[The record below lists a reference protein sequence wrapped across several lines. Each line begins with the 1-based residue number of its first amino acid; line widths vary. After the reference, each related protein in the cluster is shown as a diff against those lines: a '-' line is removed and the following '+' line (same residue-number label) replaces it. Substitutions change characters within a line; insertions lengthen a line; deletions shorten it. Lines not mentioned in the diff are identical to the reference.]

1 MCDMPDIPEQAA
13 GVAPAPSRADAP
25 ARGHIERPPPLVSPF
40 RHPIRWLGLVLLSV
54 AAALIL
60 AHIGSLD
67 ISGLYYAVF
76 EWNSHMTAWWHSFI
90 SDRNLRHDI
99 RDVAEGFYGGA
110 IAQQLVWNHYRRRL
124 RHYAAKP
131 MNRLDRIEDALR
143 IPNLRSKRELSFWQ
157 IPYALVLWAPIYG
170 APGFFVVYFLDAAIQ
185 HDIALLHHVVT
196 TLGPHASWWQRT
208 ESIDML
214 NWDKKVMGFAASL
227 FFGRRPL
234 RKVFDGVQLWFA
246 ERHVAGGRPVRWYHP
261 PTFRARCNDVAA
273 QVAEGRLV
281 VTDRHGRLQAVLLA
295 AVLVP
300 VVVFAVLGYYVLTV
314 IAVS

>member
-1 MCDMPDIPEQAA
+1 
-13 GVAPAPSRADAP
+13 
-25 ARGHIERPPPLVSPF
+25 VSPF
-40 RHPIRWLGLVLLSV
+40 RHPIRWLGLILLSLI
-54 AAALIL
+54 AALL
-60 AHIGSLD
+60 FAHIGSLD
-67 ISGLYYAVF
+67 ITGLYYAVF
-76 EWNSHMTAWWHSFI
+76 EWNSHMTAWWHSAV
-90 SDRNLRHDI
+90 SDANLRHDI

-110 IAQQLVWNHYRRRL
+110 IAQQLVWNHYRKHRIR
-124 RHYAAKP
+124 YAAKP

-143 IPNLRSKRELSFWQ
+143 IPNLRSSRELSFWQ

-170 APGFFVVYFLDAAIQ
+170 APGFLVVYFLDAAIK
-185 HDIALLHHVVT
+185 HDITLLHGVVT
-196 TLGPHASWWQRT
+196 ALGPHASWWQRT
-208 ESIDML
+208 ESIDTL

-273 QVAEGRLV
+273 RVAGGHLV
-281 VTDRHGRLQAVLLA
+281 ATDRHGRLQAVLLA
-295 AVLVP
+295 MVLVP

-314 IAVS
+314 IAV